1 MFLYILYQKKILI
14 EKNGDFVTINISR
27 SDDYREEDMKYSL
40 IFLIGC
46 ILCLAVSGCSQSG
59 EGQIG
64 NWIWEDL
71 NQNGIQDE
79 GEEGIEN
86 IPVNLLTADG
96 TVVDRTTTGSDGIY
110 VFRHIPAGDYRVSV
124 DAPFEWFFSPM
135 NMGDDD
141 EHDSDFDPDTY
152 ITEVFHI
159 DPGDDENTIDG
170 GMFYYVYADDT
181 PTPEPTPTTTPE
193 EPTQCR
199 CTDPGV
205 VLEPNPCSWP
215 DAAACSGWIS
225 LCHENGFE
233 PDSLFDD
240 GTQLCAFGCC
250 VILHCP

>member
-1 MFLYILYQKKILI
+1 MKIVRFAILI
-14 EKNGDFVTINISR
+14 GMLGLLVT
-27 SDDYREEDMKYSL
+27 
-40 IFLIGC
+40 GC
-46 ILCLAVSGCSQSG
+46 AGSTDQAQV
-59 EGQIG
+59 G

-96 TVVDRTTTGSDGIY
+96 TLIDRTITGSDGIY
-110 VFRHIPAGDYRVSV
+110 VFRHIPAGDYMVSIN
-124 DAPFEWFFSPM
+124 APLGWFFSPM
-135 NMGDDD
+135 DMGDDD
-141 EHDSDFDPDTY
+141 ERDSDFDPDTY
-152 ITEVFHI
+152 ITDVFHVN
-159 DPGDDENTIDG
+159 DSDDENTIDG
-170 GMFYYVYADDT
+170 GMFYSVFTENT
-181 PTPEPTPTTTPE
+181 PTPEATYTPE
-193 EPTQCR
+193 DPTQCR

-215 DAAACSGWIS
+215 DATACSGWIS

-233 PDSLFDD
+233 PDGLFND